1 MDKIVIE
8 KNVCGDTRSAT
19 KCPTFREFE
28 YANNAHNTNVQQ
40 IMKLLTDKL
49 NKQAVNHDWTK
60 TTEPY
65 KSEFYRDLCNT
76 IEHKIDFENDGTW
89 LKKHYEIERHHLLA
103 NCPNSVNLIDVLEMI
118 ADCICAG
125 LARTGKVRELEINN
139 DILNRAVQNTV
150 RLILDNVE
158 VSGWDE

>member
-28 YANNAHNTNVQQ
+28 YANNAHNTNVRQV
-40 IMKLLTDKL
+40 MKLLTDKL

-89 LKKHYEIERHHLLA
+89 LKKHYEIERHHLF
-103 NCPNSVNLIDVLEMI
+103 

-125 LARTGKVRELEINN
+125 LARTGNVRELEINN